1 MKAAQYASSRHN
13 LQCKLINKGELTGVL
28 LTPHHFTQPLF
39 ATAADWAKKQTST
52 CVNWD
57 TKHWTVKHQQA
68 KRASLGK
75 LQSLSH
81 PGVQVSDQ
89 LSFKRKSNVNLS
101 KGMHI

>member
-1 MKAAQYASSRHN
+1 MKVAQYASSRHN

-81 PGVQVSDQ
+81 PGVQVSAPAFFQ
-89 LSFKRKSNVNLS
+89 EEE
-101 KGMHI
+101 